1 MKVFVAPG
9 RHRVSQN
16 IALST
21 TLDNEI
27 YLVIEPDCALAPLIL
42 LGLLFLLFQLLH
54 VVVELV
60 VDRIVPVH
68 VVEAGHMRRVNKIKM
83 HRGEAVKHDTG
94 HETKEILH
102 CNIKWEVNS
111 IFAAVEKNIKHLSKG
126 FSSWESSR
134 TLLTPGYVSSSF
146 LSMCEE
152 LIGSTSSFACK
163 KGEFRFSIEMFLKLD
178 VSKLN
183 MDATCLSSWRLW
195 LVASFLSAGRDLTAT
210 IVMSHFSYQE
220 DKDKDKVKVKI
231 KYKERQDV
239 IGMPG

>member
-1 MKVFVAPG
+1 MYQSHILAHDQLVPLARGPVG
-9 RHRVSQN
+9 M
-16 IALST
+16 ALSVLAGLGAT
-21 TLDNEI
+21 TLRGREHFQLLLCEVVEVAQV
-27 YLVIEPDCALAPLIL
+27 LVDLERLLNLLL

-68 VVEAGHMRRVNKIKM
+68 VVEAGHIRRVNKIKM

-163 KGEFRFSIEMFLKLD
+163 KVPR
-178 VSKLN
+178 
-183 MDATCLSSWRLW
+183 
-195 LVASFLSAGRDLTAT
+195 
-210 IVMSHFSYQE
+210 
-220 DKDKDKVKVKI
+220 
-231 KYKERQDV
+231 
-239 IGMPG
+239 